1 MAAAEAVSPEMAGI
15 ASDSADAVP
24 SSGSS
29 SLKKTVWGLLDQGTV
44 SAGNFLTNLLLLRVL
59 TPTNFGTYALLL
71 NAIIFLNTVQQ
82 SLVGYPLCVR
92 GAQAEGRRFRS
103 LVRVAL
109 LAAFGLGLLNALV
122 MLGVCGYLGRL
133 GLFVPAAFALIFWQ
147 LQDTARSGFISQLR
161 QKAAIPGDALSYL
174 GQAVLVG
181 VLARLHLVTIVGAL
195 WLIGATS
202 LVAFGVQLWQ
212 LRPVQAD
219 PGELRPMF
227 RDFWM
232 LGRWSVPA
240 RFTGFFTLQAF
251 PWVIAFRHGTAEVAT
266 YQALFQLIALSN
278 PILVSMGNL
287 IIASIARS
295 AGRQVWAG
303 VKFIALALGLV
314 GGYLLLLSIAGPG
327 FLGILYGRHSS
338 YVGQMPLLRMF
349 ALAWMFEAVALVAT
363 ATLGGLEKV
372 KGQFWIQLSGCI
384 CALAVALPLVYRRGL
399 PAAALGLLMVNA
411 VRAIVGVAL
420 VLRAQRSVRDG
431 DAPDQPILAEVAG
444 AHLAQDDQATVI

>member
-1 MAAAEAVSPEMAGI
+1 MEAAEAAVPSAT
-15 ASDSADAVP
+15 ASDSAGAVSP
-24 SSGSS
+24 GSS

-71 NAIIFLNTVQQ
+71 NAMIFLNTVQQ

-103 LVRVAL
+103 IVAAGL
-109 LAAFGLGLLNALV
+109 LAALGLGLLNALV
-122 MLGVCGYLGRL
+122 MLGVCGYLGRM
-133 GLFVPAAFALIFWQ
+133 GLFVPAAFALVFWQ
-147 LQDTARSGFISQLR
+147 LQDTARGGFISQLR
-161 QKAAIPGDALSYL
+161 QKAALPADALSYL

-181 VLARLHLVTIVGAL
+181 VLARLGMVTIAGAL

-202 LVAFGVQLWQ
+202 LVAFAVQLWQ
-212 LRPVQAD
+212 LRPSRPE
-219 PGELRPMF
+219 PGELGPVF

-266 YQALFQLIALSN
+266 YQALFQLLALSN

-295 AGRQVWAG
+295 PGRQVRAG
-303 VKFIALALGLV
+303 AKFIALALGLV
-314 GGYLLLLSIAGPG
+314 GGYLLLLSVAGPG
-327 FLGILYGRHSS
+327 FLGVLYGRHSS
-338 YVGQMPLLRMF
+338 YVGQMPLLRVF
-349 ALAWMFEAVALVAT
+349 ALAWMFEAVALVST

-372 KGQFWIQLSGCI
+372 KGQFWIQLSGCV

-399 PAAALGLLMVNA
+399 VAAGVGLLMVNA
-411 VRAIVGVAL
+411 VRAVVGVGL
-420 VLRAQRSVRDG
+420 VFRAQRSVEDG
-431 DAPDQPILAEVAG
+431 EAPDAPMLAEVAG
-444 AHLAQDDQATVI
+444 THLAQDDQATVI

>member
-1 MAAAEAVSPEMAGI
+1 MEAVEAAAVSQSAAA
-15 ASDSADAVP
+15 ASETASVAP
-24 SSGSS
+24 SSPS
-29 SLKKTVWGLLDQGTV
+29 SLRKTVWGLLDQGTV

-71 NAIIFLNTVQQ
+71 NAMIFLNTVQQ

-103 LVRVAL
+103 IVAAGL
-109 LAAFGLGLLNALV
+109 LAAVGLGLLNALV

-133 GLFVPAAFALIFWQ
+133 GLFAPAALALVFWQ
-147 LQDTARSGFISQLR
+147 LQDTARGGFISQLR
-161 QKAAIPGDALSYL
+161 QKAALPADALSYL

-181 VLARLHLVTIVGAL
+181 VLARLHMVTIAGAL

-202 LVAFGVQLWQ
+202 MVAFAVQLWQ
-212 LRPVQAD
+212 LRPERPK
-219 PGELRPMF
+219 PGELGPTF

-232 LGRWSVPA
+232 LGRWGIPA

-266 YQALFQLIALSN
+266 YQALFQLLALSN

-295 AGRQVWAG
+295 AGRQIRAG
-303 VKFIALALGLV
+303 AKFIALALGLV
-314 GGYLLLLSIAGPG
+314 GGYLLLLSVAGPG
-327 FLGILYGRHSS
+327 FLGVLYGRHSS
-338 YVGQMPLLRMF
+338 YVGQMPLLRVF
-349 ALAWMFEAVALVAT
+349 ALAWMFEAVALVST

-372 KGQFWIQLSGCI
+372 KGQFWIQLSGCV
-384 CALAVALPLVYRRGL
+384 CALAIALPLVYRRGL
-399 PAAALGLLMVNA
+399 AAAGLGLLMVNA
-411 VRAIVGVAL
+411 VRAVVGVGL
-420 VLRAQRSVRDG
+420 VLQAHRSVGRG
-431 DAPDQPILAEVAG
+431 DPPDQPVLAEVAG
-444 AHLAQDDQATVI
+444 THLVQDDQGTVI

>member
-1 MAAAEAVSPEMAGI
+1 METAEAAVPESAVT
-15 ASDSADAVP
+15 ASDSASAVP
-24 SSGSS
+24 PRSS

-71 NAIIFLNTVQQ
+71 NAMIFLNTVQQ

-103 LVRVAL
+103 IVAAGL
-109 LAAFGLGLLNALV
+109 LAALGLGLLNVLV
-122 MLGVCGYLGRL
+122 MLGVCGYLGRM
-133 GLFVPAAFALIFWQ
+133 GLFVPAAFALVFWQ
-147 LQDTARSGFISQLR
+147 LQDTARGGFISQLR
-161 QKAAIPGDALSYL
+161 QKAALPADALSYL

-181 VLARLHLVTIVGAL
+181 VLARLGLVTIAGAL

-202 LVAFGVQLWQ
+202 LVAFAVQLWQ
-212 LRPVQAD
+212 LRPSRPE
-219 PGELRPMF
+219 PGELEPMF

-266 YQALFQLIALSN
+266 YQALFQLLALSN

-295 AGRQVWAG
+295 PGRQVRAG
-303 VKFIALALGLV
+303 AKFIVLALGLV
-314 GGYLLLLSIAGPG
+314 GGYLLLLSVAGPG
-327 FLGILYGRHSS
+327 FLGVLYGRHSS
-338 YVGQMPLLRMF
+338 YVGQMPLLRVF
-349 ALAWMFEAVALVAT
+349 ALAWMFEAVALVST

-372 KGQFWIQLSGCI
+372 KGQFWIQLSGCV

-399 PAAALGLLMVNA
+399 VAAGMGLLMVNA
-411 VRAIVGVAL
+411 VRAVVGVGL
-420 VLRAQRSVRDG
+420 VFRAQRSVEHGEPPDG
-431 DAPDQPILAEVAG
+431 PVLAEVVG
-444 AHLAQDDQATVI
+444 THLAQDDQATVI